1 MLRLRHLSIDSFG
14 EQIAYINKNCMFYN
28 VDNVNKPTNLEISSC
43 GNKIYASLQMVDDSF
58 ILQED
63 EIGLNTEAFEALAC
77 GEGEDVEINLS
88 PPPKSLEYIKRK
100 ISGDILSSKEYSEIM
115 KDIMDGRY
123 SKMDIAVFLVSC
135 LSYSS
140 SNELVSLIQS
150 MVSNN
155 KLNWDEY
162 SIVVDSHT
170 FGEVMGNSVDL
181 IILAIISAYGLP
193 IAKTCIGSTL
203 SASSV
208 ADTIGV
214 MTNIYQDDDK
224 FQGYV
229 RKNRGAIAYYDT
241 LSISYINGYLRDVAE
256 QLQIDKNEFIIISML
271 SMIYSTGLS
280 HALIDI
286 PVGKYTRVKDISE
299 AIRIKKQIEYICK
312 ELGIFIEVVITD
324 GSEPIGSGIGSVL
337 EMRDVVRVLRNSK
350 AAPQDLRD
358 KSLFLAGR
366 ILEFDPN
373 VSGGQGY
380 AVAKELLEKGR
391 AWLSFQKII
400 LSQGRKKNFVLGQHK
415 FEVIASV
422 SGIINEING
431 LIINKICMIAGST
444 QCVGAGVDLY
454 KKIGDEVVK
463 GDILYTIYSCNSSDL
478 EQATF
483 LAKNDD
489 GYTILNH

>member
-1 MLRLRHLSIDSFG
+1 MSPDIFRL
-14 EQIAYINKNCMFYN
+14 
-28 VDNVNKPTNLEISSC
+28 
-43 GNKIYASLQMVDDSF
+43 
-58 ILQED
+58 
-63 EIGLNTEAFEALAC
+63 
-77 GEGEDVEINLS
+77 
-88 PPPKSLEYIKRK
+88 
-100 ISGDILSSKEYSEIM
+100 
-115 KDIMDGRY
+115 
-123 SKMDIAVFLVSC
+123 
-135 LSYSS
+135 
-140 SNELVSLIQS
+140 
-150 MVSNN
+150 
-155 KLNWDEY
+155 
-162 SIVVDSHT
+162 
-170 FGEVMGNSVDL
+170 
-181 IILAIISAYGLP
+181 
-193 IAKTCIGSTL
+193 
-203 SASSV
+203 
-208 ADTIGV
+208 
-214 MTNIYQDDDK
+214 
-224 FQGYV
+224 
-229 RKNRGAIAYYDT
+229 
-241 LSISYINGYLRDVAE
+241 
-256 QLQIDKNEFIIISML
+256 
-271 SMIYSTGLS
+271 IYSTGLS

-337 EMRDVVRVLRNSK
+337 EMRDVIRVLRNSK

-454 KKIGDEVVK
+454 KKVGDEVTK
-463 GDILYTIYSCNSSDL
+463 GDILYVIYSCSSSDL